1 MSRQRTD
8 KLTRQWDA
16 VPTERQDAYRRA
28 YQREVRAAGAG
39 SDDAA
44 ELAVLQRL
52 IDAYRQQALVPVGSR
67 WVSVPERVRLAAR
80 RDRPLTATNDDLIR
94 PDSQRAPRLLGLLLL
109 PLAGL
114 LLWVLMTQTGDRH
127 DETAAGPGALAAPGT
142 LAAPTITLTPSASP
156 TPTPL
161 ALEASDTVI
170 RAGDR
175 AGDSSRRRP
184 YYPVL
189 LQVYPADGAPSR
201 VFVVQERA
209 VQTAD
214 WRFDPN
220 PDVASWVSGLLVRP
234 VLGLPFSDDNA
245 ALMADLSPGARFELQ
260 MNTGATLRFVYSGA
274 RQVTRQET
282 AIFSQI
288 APGLTLV
295 LIGATDA
302 DGAPTETRRVV
313 EAVYPVEQ
321 EIERL
326 RAGELAAVVPPGQ
339 PAPLAGLDDVTLAVD
354 ATALRAP
361 DGLPPELGYA
371 LVDVTLATG
380 SERLSGGSLPSGS
393 LNWVLETA
401 DGGRFNR
408 DPNAETQGDF
418 APLPDSLPPGS
429 AFAASLGF
437 LAPRDLTTARLLV
450 TAPSGELTAFAL
462 TFDPPPAPATS
473 AGLDL
478 QLRRVSYDATTLVV
492 EARVF
497 NPQTQ
502 AVALADAT
510 PWLVTGYA
518 SAPLGPLLP
527 PLGGSLPDAI
537 APGAAFDLELT
548 FPYGGEP
555 YGRLLLLERE
565 YALAITASR

>member
-39 SDDAA
+39 ADDAA

-67 WVSVPERVRLAAR
+67 WVSVPERVQLAAR
-80 RDRPLTATNDDLIR
+80 RDRPLTASDDELIQ
-94 PDSQRAPRLLGLLLL
+94 PDSQRALRLLGLLLV

-114 LLWVLMTQTGDRH
+114 LLFVLLTQTGDRH
-127 DETAAGPGALAAPGT
+127 NETAAGSGT
-142 LAAPTITLTPSASP
+142 LAALTPTTGTPTPSASP
-156 TPTPL
+156 TPTAL
-161 ALEASDTVI
+161 ALEASDAVI
-170 RAGDR
+170 RAGD
-175 AGDSSRRRP
+175 SPRRRP

-189 LQVYPADGAPSR
+189 LQIYPADGAPSR

-234 VLGLPFSDDNA
+234 ILGLPFSDDNA
-245 ALMADLSPGARFELQ
+245 ALMADLSAGARFELQ

-282 AIFSQI
+282 TVFSQT

-295 LIGATDA
+295 LVGATDA
-302 DGAPTETRRVV
+302 DGAPTEMRRVV
-313 EAVYPVEQ
+313 EANYPVEQ

-339 PAPLAGLDDVTLAVD
+339 PAPLAGLDGMTLAVD
-354 ATALRAP
+354 ATGLHVP
-361 DGLPPELGYA
+361 DGLPPDLVYA
-371 LVDVTLATG
+371 LVDITLATG
-380 SERLSGGSLPSGS
+380 SELLSGGSLPSSS
-393 LNWVLETA
+393 LNWVLETD

-418 APLPDSLPPGS
+418 APLPASLPPGS
-429 AFAASLGF
+429 SFAASLGF
-437 LAPRDLTTARLLV
+437 LAPRDLTAARLLV
-450 TAPSGELTAFAL
+450 TAPNGELTAFAL
-462 TFDPPPAPATS
+462 TFDTPPAPATT

-478 QLRRVSYDATTLVV
+478 QLRRVSYDDATLVV

-497 NPQTQ
+497 NPQS
-502 AVALADAT
+502 AAASLADAT

-518 SAPLGPLLP
+518 PAPLGPQLP
-527 PLGGSLPDAI
+527 PLDGSLPDAI

-548 FPYGGEP
+548 FPYGNEP

-565 YALAITASR
+565 FALAITAAR